1 LADVIINCSPV
12 GMSPNVE
19 ETPLPSR
26 YFREGMVVFDSVYNP
41 SETRFIREAK
51 SAGCIAISGVELFL
65 NQAVGQFELWTGC
78 EAPADAMRDV
88 LVKKIKGG

>member
-1 LADVIINCSPV
+1 
-12 GMSPNVE
+12 
-19 ETPLPSR
+19 
-26 YFREGMVVFDSVYNP
+26 
-41 SETRFIREAK
+41 
-51 SAGCIAISGVELFL
+51 LFL